1 MASSH
6 ETGVRT
12 RSTAVRV
19 LIVVVGVLVAGVV
32 VVTLGIGF
40 VFWSI
45 WKFQDGARVQNI
57 DAAEETFLAN
67 REGFEGAAAYMARLV
82 DSEPSATQ
90 ISWTSV
96 SFCVTDESAT
106 EKCRD
111 TTSDEETSQ
120 MAVPG
125 ANVVLWYAK
134 DEGRV
139 LFAFKDDEADT
150 TFLMFDP
157 EARDAKDFAKERGF
171 SWERDL
177 GDGWSIPGSIRDSDK
192 FDAP

>member
-82 DSEPSATQ
+82 DSEPSAVR
-90 ISWTSV
+90 IGWTSSLV
-96 SFCVTDESAT
+96 CATGESV
-106 EKCRD
+106 EKICRD
-111 TTSDEETSQ
+111 TTSDEEAAKKS
-120 MAVPG
+120 VPG
-125 ANVVLWYAK
+125 ATVVVWYAK

-150 TFLMFDP
+150 TYLMFDP